1 MSVIQTVRDLWQ
13 EFTMWHDEMQWQNSV
28 ERREMAVERIGQL
41 RAFMAGE
48 SDVNPYAHLY
58 TEQVH

>member
-1 MSVIQTVRDLWQ
+1 MSMIQKVKDLWT
-13 EFTMWHDEMQWQNSV
+13 EFSTWHDEMQWQNSR
-28 ERREMAVERIGQL
+28 ERRELAVERISQL

-48 SDVNPYAHLY
+48 SDFNPYEHLY